1 MPAPAPRAAA
11 PYVRVYLFVCLSL
24 STKSTCF
31 SLLTR
36 EEKRR
41 TVGRTI
47 HIIKR
52 LVSLTL
58 VASPR
63 PTSGLVR
70 APAKHVHTAAQH
82 HGLCEHTRYSRAR
95 PLGTLARNAVPHA
108 EAIGIER
115 TAAHARRVE
124 AEALRGWRR
133 RAARYARGA
142 QGAAAVACTQCDPLV
157 DDQTSLSAPC
167 PGELK

>member
-1 MPAPAPRAAA
+1 MSAPAPVR
-11 PYVRVYLFVCLSL
+11 PPMCVRVYLLVCLSL

-41 TVGRTI
+41 TVGRTV

-52 LVSLTL
+52 LVSLTRF
-58 VASPR
+58 AIPA
-63 PTSGLVR
+63 SGLVR

-124 AEALRGWRR
+124 AEVLRGWRR